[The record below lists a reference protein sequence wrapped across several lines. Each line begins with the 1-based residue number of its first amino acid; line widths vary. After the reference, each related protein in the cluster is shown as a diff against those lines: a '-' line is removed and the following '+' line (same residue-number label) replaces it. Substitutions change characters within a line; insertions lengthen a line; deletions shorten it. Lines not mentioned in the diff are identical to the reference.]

1 MVSYGGRKFCF
12 LETRRSFEF
21 YFLIS
26 WQEKECFNSKFRE
39 RVWKGE
45 MKLKKKRIFER
56 GREF

>member
-1 MVSYGGRKFCF
+1 M
-12 LETRRSFEF
+12 F